1 MKKNPLY
8 LVCYYGQTQGPS
20 DRSSSL
26 SSLIATSAEFAR
38 RNHLTGLLAVAD
50 GYYLHLV
57 EGEREAEWVLVDL
70 GDVIVHV
77 MLPRVREFYALERL
91 WTVGDQPPEDVET
104 ADESRL

>member
-57 EGEREAEWVLVDL
+57 EGEREAVQGLECAESDRRLSNFNS
-70 GDVIVHV
+70 
-77 MLPRVREFYALERL
+77 PERL
-91 WTVGDQPPEDVET
+91 QD
-104 ADESRL
+104 